1 MWKEFKEFIS
11 RGNVFDLAVAV
22 MIGAAFSKIVESLV
36 KDLMMPVVG
45 ILFGGVNFAGLSY
58 RIRAEVINYGAFI
71 QTLVDFFLMAASIFL
86 MIKVFNRLRGKGK
99 SYEIKAATQLEVL
112 TEIREILKEMQEEK
126 EDDLPPVHG
135 RRATIRF
142 KKRD

>member
-36 KDLMMPVVG
+36 KDMMMPMVG

-58 RIRAEVINYGAFI
+58 RIRAEVIHYGVFI
-71 QTLVDFFLMAASIFL
+71 QTLVDFFIMAASIFL
-86 MIKVFNRLRGKGK
+86 MIKIFNKLRGKGK
-99 SYEIKAATQLEVL
+99 SYEIKATTQLEVL
-112 TEIREILKEMQEEK
+112 TEIREILKKMQEEK
-126 EDDLPPVHG
+126 EDELPPIQG
-135 RRATIRF
+135 RRASIRF

>member
-1 MWKEFKEFIS
+1 MYKEFKEFIS

-36 KDLMMPVVG
+36 KDMMMPVIG
-45 ILFGGVNFAGLSY
+45 ILFGGVNFAGMSY
-58 RIRAEVINYGAFI
+58 RIKAEVIYYGAFI
-71 QTLVDFFLMAASIFL
+71 QALVDFFLVAASIFL
-86 MIKVFNRLRGKGK
+86 MIKIFNRLRGKGD

-112 TEIREILKEMQEEK
+112 AEIREILKRMQDEK
-126 EDDLPPVHG
+126 DDDLPAVKG
-135 RRATIRF
+135 RRTSIRF

>member
-36 KDLMMPVVG
+36 KDMIMPVIG

-58 RIRAEVINYGAFI
+58 RIRAEVIYYGVFI
-71 QTLVDFFLMAASIFL
+71 QTLVDFFLVAGSIFL
-86 MIKVFNRLRGKGK
+86 MIKIFNRLRGKGK
-99 SYEIKAATQLEVL
+99 SYEIKSSTQLEVL
-112 TEIREILKEMQEEK
+112 LEIRDLLKKMQKDK
-126 EDDLPPVHG
+126 EVDHPPIQG
-135 RRATIRF
+135 RRTSIRF